1 MSLIEQFP
9 YKREF
14 IDPDK
19 LWENAVTLDLV
30 TPQIIP
36 MPDRNTQG
44 GWRSLPP
51 YIPWEFKPNP
61 SVKAEP
67 TAFVVLENT
76 YDRVNKLVDYFSD
89 EPRMEAC
96 RKGKPSPKD
105 FYYAHYDELVREAQ
119 ELQKTD
125 IHNLSFRYW
134 LREAVYL
141 NKAKVE
147 CTTFKVSVSKALFKY
162 LGSKAVLDPSSGW
175 GDRFL
180 GAAAAQIP
188 VYHGFDP
195 NPRLRKAYDEMISFT
210 MAKNPNI
217 TQGDYAI
224 TTVDFLKVELDNGF
238 YDTVFTSPPYFDYEI
253 YSMDSEQSVV
263 QFPNLEVWINNFFLP
278 YINKC
283 WNALAKGGY
292 FCFYINDTKT
302 GKYVGKMYNHVNKVL
317 KGTFLGVMAITDEQ
331 LSYGY
336 PIWIW
341 RK

>member
-1 MSLIEQFP
+1 MTSIEPFP

-19 LWENAVTLDLV
+19 LWENAVSMDLV

-36 MPDRNTQG
+36 APDRNTQS
-44 GWRSLPP
+44 GWWSLPP
-51 YIPWEFKPNP
+51 YIKWEFKPNP
-61 SVKAEP
+61 NAQAEP
-67 TAFVVLENT
+67 TAFIVKDNT
-76 YDRVNKLVDYFSD
+76 YDKVNKLVDYFSD

-105 FYYAHYDELVREAQ
+105 FYYSNYEELLKEAQ
-119 ELQKTD
+119 ELQKKD
-125 IHNLSFRYW
+125 SRNLPLRYW

-147 CTTFKVSVSKALFKY
+147 CTTFKISVSKALFKY

-180 GAAAAQIP
+180 GAATAGVP
-188 VYHGFDP
+188 VYHGTDP
-195 NPRLRKAYDEMISFT
+195 NPRLRKSYDEMIEFA
-210 MAKNPNI
+210 MKKNPSI
-217 TQGDYAI
+217 QPGDYTI
-224 TTVDFLKVELDNGF
+224 QTTDFLKVNLDNGF

-253 YSMDSEQSVV
+253 YSLDPEQSVM
-263 QFPNLEVWINNFFLP
+263 QYPSLENWIEKFFLP
-278 YINKC
+278 YINKG
-283 WNALAKGGY
+283 WNALVKGGY
-292 FCFYINDTKT
+292 FCLYINDTKT
-302 GKYVGKMYNHVNKVL
+302 GKYVGKMFNHINKTL
-317 KGTFLGVMAITDEQ
+317 KGTFLGIMAITDEQ
-331 LSYGY
+331 LSYAY